1 MASFY
6 RRFTCLSAKPAGG
19 SAVDGP
25 ILVSDHL
32 HSMEPCQ
39 QFRVAFFV
47 YLKTL
52 YKLCLKL
59 SQTKWKHFESKKEN

>member
-39 QFRVAFFV
+39 QFRVAIFRLFKDALQAV
-47 YLKTL
+47 SEAVPNEMET
-52 YKLCLKL
+52 
-59 SQTKWKHFESKKEN
+59 F